1 MDAGKLIF
9 LDESGMRLGS
19 TTRYGWAPRGV
30 KAFGK
35 APGSWKMVTMIGAV
49 GLDGFRGFANIESG
63 TSGDVFSA
71 FVQQQL
77 VPKLRLG
84 DCVVLDNLSSHKD
97 SRAIQAI
104 EAAGAKVVFLPPY
117 SPEFNPIEKV
127 WSKMKEYIRRLA
139 TLTRQAFDDAVALA
153 MDAVTTADL
162 RAWYEHC
169 GYTITSN

>member
-1 MDAGKLIF
+1 
-9 LDESGMRLGS
+9 MRLGS

-35 APGSWKMVTMIGAV
+35 AKGSWKMVTMIGAV

-77 VPKLRLG
+77 VPKLRPG
-84 DCVVLDNLSSHKD
+84 DCVIMDNLSSHKNA
-97 SRAIQAI
+97 RAITAI
-104 EAAGAKVVFLPPY
+104 EAAGATVSFLPPY

-127 WSKMKEYIRRLA
+127 WSKMKDYVRRCV
-139 TLTRQAFDDAVALA
+139 TLTREAFDTAVASA
-153 MDAVTTADL
+153 MDAITSAYL
-162 RAWYEHC
+162 HGWYKHC
-169 GYTITSN
+169 GYTVSSV